1 MKATFDKLEI
11 QKIIFETGDLD
22 VLVMVNIT
30 QGNLSYNSQL
40 IISHTDL
47 NILINE
53 LQKSAQ
59 DDLDFSSM
67 FDCEKMYNGDLL
79 YTLDFEKTFDSA
91 IALGSFSFDHSIR
104 QIRA

>member
-1 MKATFDKLEI
+1 MNATFDKLEI
-11 QKIIFETGDLD
+11 QKIVFETGDLD
-22 VLVMVNIT
+22 VLVMANIT

-67 FDCEKMYNGDLL
+67 FD
-79 YTLDFEKTFDSA
+79 
-91 IALGSFSFDHSIR
+91 
-104 QIRA
+104 